1 MATTILCQMWHLIP
15 PHCRQHLKLRISHP
29 KIVWWLW
36 SLNFESV
43 FFVEFRSAELW
54 TKSWRCRQNM
64 PIWTKFIDSQ
74 FLFCMTKELP
84 SHGGLRK
91 DEFQWNSQW
100 CWLCDLLWKTARC
113 RKAAHAGPAWMLRDC
128 ISRTGMFWNGNKLP
142 RDLHR
147 DPRSCIPNILTVL
160 IWGTV

>member
-1 MATTILCQMWHLIP
+1 MWHLIP

-91 DEFQWNSQW
+91 DEFQWNSHRGAGYAICFERLPGVAGQLTQVQRG
-100 CWLCDLLWKTARC
+100 CWEIAFPGRECFEMATSCPGICTEIQEVVSR
-113 RKAAHAGPAWMLRDC
+113 
-128 ISRTGMFWNGNKLP
+128 ISWLSWSGGLFKKK
-142 RDLHR
+142 
-147 DPRSCIPNILTVL
+147 
-160 IWGTV
+160 